1 VCANHGGFAHING
14 TVCANDWPACQ

>member
-1 VCANHGGFAHING
+1 VCADHGGFAHING